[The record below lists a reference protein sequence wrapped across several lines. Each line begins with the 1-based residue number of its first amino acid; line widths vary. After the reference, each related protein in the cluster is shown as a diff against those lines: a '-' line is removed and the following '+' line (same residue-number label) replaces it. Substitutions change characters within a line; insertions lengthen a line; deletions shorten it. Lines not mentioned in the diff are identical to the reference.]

1 VKKNEF
7 VRILAALMALTL
19 FSAHAVGGTFAKFTT
34 QAVASSS
41 ARVAKWSFEV
51 GPATDRQDITK
62 MTFNL
67 FEAIKD
73 TGGEDDDAEVKG
85 STTTDH
91 IIAPGT
97 AGDIYLGLENDSEV
111 TARYDIEFVE
121 TENKASIPMEYR
133 IAGVNNSDWTT
144 NLNDLKI
151 STTDASGNIIEART
165 LTPNDTTSF
174 VLQWRW
180 QFNNNR
186 DAADTSIG
194 ESTGSTAVEVSAT
207 ITATQVD

>member
-1 VKKNEF
+1 
-7 VRILAALMALTL
+7 
-19 FSAHAVGGTFAKFTT
+19 
-34 QAVASSS
+34 
-41 ARVAKWSFEV
+41 
-51 GPATDRQDITK
+51 
-62 MTFNL
+62 
-67 FEAIKD
+67 
-73 TGGEDDDAEVKG
+73 
-85 STTTDH
+85 
-91 IIAPGT
+91 
-97 AGDIYLGLENDSEV
+97 
-111 TARYDIEFVE
+111 VE

-151 STTDASGNIIEART
+151 SSTDASGNIIEART